1 MISEV
6 QSKARKGIQVQIKV
20 SIPIMYVVAQ
30 QNFFL
35 WFKGKTKQNKFEKFE
50 PENILI
56 VVIYKNTFC
65 CTHFTQISL
74 QCQ

>member
-1 MISEV
+1 
-6 QSKARKGIQVQIKV
+6 
-20 SIPIMYVVAQ
+20 MYVMAQ

-35 WFKGKTKQNKFEKFE
+35 WFKGKIKQNKFEKFE

>member
-1 MISEV
+1 
-6 QSKARKGIQVQIKV
+6 
-20 SIPIMYVVAQ
+20 MYVVAQ

-56 VVIYKNTFC
+56 VLIYKNTLRY
-65 CTHFTQISL
+65 THFTQISL